1 MADTDKISDAYFE
14 KPTWMKT
21 WSRIPVKGVYGSED
35 VASLDYE
42 KDLNEPGEY
51 PYTRGIFPNMYR
63 GRLWTRR
70 EVSGHSSPS
79 ASNKRLKYLMDQG
92 VTGLN
97 IIGDLP
103 TQLMIDSDHPFAKSE
118 VGVQG
123 TPIVTVQDMMILT
136 RGIPLDE
143 VSFTFSAM
151 TPVMAF
157 YVAAAKKRG
166 ISPDKLRGTIIN
178 DTIHYRYCY
187 GNKLPLDMGV
197 RLGVDSIGY
206 AIDNMPLW
214 YPFSVECYDLREH
227 GIDAVQE
234 LALGFAIAFCL
245 IDECLKRG
253 YQVDDIASKIAFTM
267 AVHIDIFEEAAKFR
281 AARRM
286 WARTLKEKY
295 GATSPKA
302 LHFKFHANTNGSMT
316 VRQQPLNN
324 IIRVA
329 YSALAAV
336 LGGTQSMQTV
346 SYDEPIALPTEESAR
361 IAVRT
366 QQILAYETGVTR
378 VADPLGG
385 SYYVESLTDKI
396 EDEVRNFLAK
406 IDEVGGLLKAI
417 ESEWLDNE
425 ITQAAYQYQKEVE
438 TGERIIVGK
447 NAFVIPEKQ
456 EREAKVHRRSERA
469 AQKHVKNLKEVRAK
483 RNIKKL
489 GTAIEA
495 LRRKAENR
503 EENLLPAMVEAATAK
518 ATIGEIMGTVRQAY
532 GYSYDPFDTLT
543 SPF

>member
-1 MADTDKISDAYFE
+1 MTAVKGISDAYFE
-14 KPTWMKT
+14 KPKWSKT
-21 WSRIPVKGVYGSED
+21 WSRIPVKGVYEAED
-35 VASLDYE
+35 VAALDYN
-42 KDLNEPGEY
+42 KDLNKPGEY

-70 EVSGHSSPS
+70 EVSGHSSAA
-79 ASNKRLKYLMDQG
+79 ASNKRLKYLMGQG

-103 TQLMIDSDHPFAKSE
+103 TQLMIDSDHPFAKNE
-118 VGVQG
+118 VGLQG
-123 TPIVTVQDMMILT
+123 TPLVTVDDMMILT

-143 VSFTFSAM
+143 ISFTFSAF

-157 YVAAAKKRG
+157 YVAAGKRKG
-166 ISPDKLRGTIIN
+166 IRSEQLRGTIIN

-187 GNKLPLDMGV
+187 GNKLPLDLGL

-206 AIDNMPLW
+206 AIDSMPLW

-234 LALGFAIAFCL
+234 VALGFAIAFCL
-245 IDECLKRG
+245 IDECLQRG
-253 YQVDDIASKIAFTM
+253 YKIDDIASKIAFTM
-267 AVHIDIFEEAAKFR
+267 GVHIDIFEEAAKFR

-286 WARTLKEKY
+286 WARILKEKY

-302 LHFKFHANTNGSMT
+302 LHFKFHANTSGCMT

-324 IIRVA
+324 IVRVA

-346 SYDEPIALPTEESAR
+346 SYDEPITLPTEESAR

-385 SYYVESLTDKI
+385 SYYVESLTDKVEEEVLQFLDKI
-396 EDEVRNFLAK
+396 ED
-406 IDEVGGLLKAI
+406 VGGLIKAI
-417 ESEWLDNE
+417 ETEWLDNE
-425 ITQAAYQYQKEVE
+425 MAQAAYQYQKEVE
-438 TGERIIVGK
+438 TGERIIVGR

-456 EREAKVHRRSERA
+456 EREGKVHRKSERA
-469 AQKHVKNLKEVRAK
+469 TKKHMTNLKEIRKK
-483 RNIKKL
+483 RDQRKL
-489 GTAIEA
+489 GNAVDK
-495 LRRKAENR
+495 LYLKAENKA
-503 EENLLPAMVEAATAK
+503 ENLLPAMVKAATAK
-518 ATIGEIMGTVRQAY
+518 ATIGEIMGTIRQAY
-532 GYSYDPFDTLT
+532 GYSYDPFDTLK

>member
-1 MADTDKISDAYFE
+1 MKESKRISDTYFE
-14 KPTWMKT
+14 KPKWSKT
-21 WSRIPVKGVYGSED
+21 WSRIPVKEVYGQED
-35 VASLDYE
+35 IAALDYE
-42 KDLNEPGEY
+42 KDVNKPGEY

-70 EVSGHSSPS
+70 EVSGHSSPA

-103 TQLMIDSDHPFAKSE
+103 TQLAIDSDHPFALNE
-118 VGVQG
+118 VGLQG
-123 TPIVTVQDMMILT
+123 TPLVTVNDMMTLT

-143 VSFTFSAM
+143 VSFTFSAF

-157 YVAAAKKRG
+157 YVAAGKKKG
-166 ISPDKLRGTIIN
+166 ITPDRLRGTIIN

-187 GNKLPLDMGV
+187 GNKLPLDMGL

-206 AIDNMPLW
+206 AIDHMPLW

-245 IDECLKRG
+245 IDECLNRG
-253 YQVDDIASKIAFTM
+253 YKIDDIASKIAFTM
-267 AVHIDIFEEAAKFR
+267 GVHIDIFEEAAKFR

-286 WARTLKEKY
+286 WAKILKKKY

-302 LHFKFHANTNGSMT
+302 LHFKFHANTSGCMT

-385 SYYVESLTDKI
+385 SYYVENLTDKI
-396 EDEVRNFLAK
+396 EEEVKNFLGK

-425 ITQAAYQYQKEVE
+425 MAQAAYQYQKEVE
-438 TGERIIVGK
+438 NGERIIVGK

-456 EREAKVHRRSERA
+456 EKEAKVHRRSDRA
-469 AQKHVKNLKEVRAK
+469 AKRHMNNLKEIRKK
-483 RNIKKL
+483 RDKKKL
-489 GTAIEA
+489 ANAIDN
-495 LRRKAENR
+495 LYRKVEKR
-503 EENLLPAMVEAATAK
+503 EENLLSAMVEAAIAN
-518 ATIGEIMGTVRQAY
+518 ATIGEIMGTIRQGY
-532 GYSYDPFDTLT
+532 GYSYDPFETLK